1 MFLPCRPIFCSR
13 TPLPH
18 PIKATSMTK
27 VIIWKRRLWP
37 CISAHSWCRLKRPA
51 VPITP
56 RVIRTMWWRMIPGLL
71 RIQSDFES
79 AWSLT
84 SIKPAAWGPWRSRLP
99 GVPSSKNS
107 GRHDALAG
115 WPILHFSLAA
125 GLPCR
130 PTFCS
135 RHSPTPTFLGH
146 ALASFSP
153 LADRTAQRSRET
165 LKKRT

>member
-1 MFLPCRPIFCSR
+1 MPPHLLQPDSLAASHQSNKQDQGHHLEALPVAVHIRSLVRQAEKARCTHHTSR
-13 TPLPH
+13 DPDDVVTDDSGP
-18 PIKATSMTK
+18 SQD
-27 VIIWKRRLWP
+27 
-37 CISAHSWCRLKRPA
+37 S
-51 VPITP
+51 
-56 RVIRTMWWRMIPGLL
+56 IRL
-71 RIQSDFES
+71 RIRL
-79 AWSLT
+79 ASLT